1 MSSAS
6 CGRFSLNSSREL
18 VEAVLLLED
27 VGSRRTGS
35 LGLQR
40 SMHPFV
46 LAPFCSGCPGSM
58 RSCLMPRRSHHADN
72 LGQPC

>member
-46 LAPFCSGCPGSM
+46 LAVLLRMSGLDALVPDAEAQP
-58 RSCLMPRRSHHADN
+58 PRRQ